1 MRFVKLFAPIFL
13 LLIVAVTSTAA
24 HDNDNETINPEPL
37 AKPIMVRDE
46 NAPALASIAA
56 LYAPTENKESWL
68 QLVCA
73 GMTDGGCMYFR
84 DNQADAVWQGQHGN
98 DASWVSGNISDTIVI
113 NETAQV
119 WKAQTSVFTREE
131 KTFDVYVLVER
142 GADGSWHL
150 NRVLNA
156 PGISQ

>member
-1 MRFVKLFAPIFL
+1 MKFVKLFAPIFL
-13 LLIVAVTSTAA
+13 LLIIAVASTAA
-24 HDNDNETINPEPL
+24 RDNSNETIDPEPL

-46 NAPALASIAA
+46 NAPALTSIAA
-56 LYAPTENKESWL
+56 LYAPTENKEDWL

-73 GMTDGGCMYFR
+73 GMTEDGCAYFKG
-84 DNQADAVWQGQHGN
+84 NQADFVWQGQHKN
-98 DASWVSGNISDTIVI
+98 DASWVNGNISDTIII

-131 KTFDVYVLVER
+131 KTFDVYILVER